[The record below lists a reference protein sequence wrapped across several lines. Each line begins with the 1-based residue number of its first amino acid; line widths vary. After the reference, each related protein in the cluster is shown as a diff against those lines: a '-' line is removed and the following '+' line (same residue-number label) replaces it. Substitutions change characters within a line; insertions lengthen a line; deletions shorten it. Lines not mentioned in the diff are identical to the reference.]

1 MGRGGIKNF
10 NMKIMREVIPDIIN
24 SLTADEYWMTD
35 IYPLITEEYRRRSGH
50 NMVSRRSYQTT
61 NYRIAVLV
69 TKKKLKAL
77 GWRKGLRPKDEGT
90 GFKMNRPVMIRISE
104 A

>member
-69 TKKKLKAL
+69 TKKKLKAF
-77 GWRKGLRPKDEGT
+77 GWRKGHRNKDEGT
-90 GFKMNRPVMIRISE
+90 GFIVCRPVMIRISE
-104 A
+104 P

>member
-24 SLTADEYWMTD
+24 SMAGDVYWMTD
-35 IYPLITEEYRRRSGH
+35 IYPLIAEEYSRRSGH

-69 TKKKLKAL
+69 TANKLKVL
-77 GWRKGLRPKDEGT
+77 GWRKAKRQKDEGT
-90 GFKMNRPVMIRISE
+90 GFKMERPVMIRISE

>member
-24 SLTADEYWMTD
+24 SMAGDVYWMTD
-35 IYPLITEEYRRRSGH
+35 IYPLIAEEY
-50 NMVSRRSYQTT
+50 SRRSYQTT

-69 TKKKLKAL
+69 TANKLKDL
-77 GWRKGLRPKDEGT
+77 GWRKGHRNKDEGT
-90 GFKMNRPVMIRISE
+90 GFIVCRPVMIRISE
-104 A
+104 P